1 MSAPLENLINS
12 NLLPL
17 PQSNA
22 ALLALATPF
31 IEDFC
36 GSDVGLLGDVSPPRL
51 RRRSRRRRRCRRR
64 RCKGE
69 ADGEPSRERR

>member
-1 MSAPLENLINS
+1 VSAPLENLINS

-36 GSDVGLLGDVSPPRL
+36 GSDVGLLGDVRPHCS
-51 RRRSRRRRRCRRR
+51 RRRRCRSRR

-69 ADGEPSRERR
+69 AGGEPSRERR